1 MVDRLSDVNDSADT
15 NYDSTVSISRRHEME
30 CSLLVKELTRQVA
43 QLRHELMQ
51 VRQEL
56 EHL

>member
-15 NYDSTVSISRRHEME
+15 NFDSSVSISRRYEVE

-43 QLRHELMQ
+43 QLRQELMQ

-56 EHL
+56 ENV